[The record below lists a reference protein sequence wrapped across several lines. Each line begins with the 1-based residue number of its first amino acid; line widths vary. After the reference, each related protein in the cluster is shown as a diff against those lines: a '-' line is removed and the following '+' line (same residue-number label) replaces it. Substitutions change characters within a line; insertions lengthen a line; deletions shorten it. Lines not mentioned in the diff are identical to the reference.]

1 VIFLA
6 TTATAY
12 TNCQTGILCT
22 NSTHFS
28 MCVIFANG
36 SIGLWN
42 QSTACPPNTICEG
55 SRCLD
60 LQPFGYNSQSSRRCS
75 IYGFI
80 CTNIH
85 EYQLCI
91 YDQHGLSYT
100 WGPYYPCPMNTV
112 CNETYPYHCHAPFPS
127 THLPPT
133 TGNLPPPTGNL
144 PPPTWNLPPPA
155 GNLQPQPK
163 DDCKSK
169 HFLCVDSKSYL
180 LCRDVGDGIYRPY
193 SQLYQC
199 PGTQICHKSFDKP
212 CAVEKSGG
220 SSVYSQ
226 KWEVFGVLVFLQVV
240 VYKCIKLY

>member
-1 VIFLA
+1 MILLA

-12 TNCQTGILCT
+12 TTCQTGIVCT

-28 MCVIFANG
+28 LCVIFANG
-36 SIGLWN
+36 SISLWN
-42 QSTACPPNTICEG
+42 QSTACPQNTVCNG
-55 SRCLD
+55 FQCVD
-60 LQPFGYNSQSSRRCS
+60 LLPYEYNSQSSRRCS
-75 IYGFI
+75 NYGFI

-85 EYQLCI
+85 EYQLCR
-91 YDQHGLSYT
+91 YDVHGSSYP
-100 WGPYYPCPMNTV
+100 WGPSYQCPVNTV

-133 TGNLPPPTGNL
+133 TGNLPPQSGNL
-144 PPPTWNLPPPA
+144 PPQT
-155 GNLQPQPK
+155 K

-169 HFLCVDSKSYL
+169 HFLCVDTKSYL
-180 LCRDVGDGIYRPY
+180 LCRDMGDGTFRPY

-212 CAVEKSGG
+212 CAIEKSGG
-220 SSVYSQ
+220 SSVYRQ

-240 VYKCIKLY
+240 YYICIKWY